1 MKTKRRKQPPMI
13 YFSAEHYEMM
23 RAENRPRVFVAV
35 LNYRPAMQGAEHLCL
50 HATGEMITC
59 THLEPLEKCERAIKA
74 VEVRRIWTQESPMF
88 GQDIEGS

>member
-35 LNYRPAMQGAEHLCL
+35 LNYRPAM
-50 HATGEMITC
+50 
-59 THLEPLEKCERAIKA
+59 KA
-74 VEVRRIWTQESPMF
+74 VELRRNWTQEAPMY